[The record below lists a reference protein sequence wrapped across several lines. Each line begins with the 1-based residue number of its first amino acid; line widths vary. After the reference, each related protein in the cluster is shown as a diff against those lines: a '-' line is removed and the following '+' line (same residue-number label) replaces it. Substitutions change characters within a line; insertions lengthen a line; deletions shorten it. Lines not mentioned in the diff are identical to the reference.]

1 MEHRVVSPSERL
13 RVKRECAVTGGII
26 KNIGVVQGVE
36 KALSVR
42 VVGIKLSPEIAGA
55 VSAVLI
61 AKDFI
66 TRSGKVG

>member
-1 MEHRVVSPSERL
+1 M
-13 RVKRECAVTGGII
+13 TGGII